1 MRIPRD
7 LNGADLAKRLGQ
19 FGYTITRQSGSH
31 MRLTR
36 IDVGREQHLTIPA
49 HKPCVSAHSGR
60 PSTMLPITPTKH
72 WRLSWRHLADHA
84 ASVG

>member
-31 MRLTR
+31 MRLTK
-36 IDVGREQHLTIPA
+36 IDAGREQHLTIPA
-49 HKPCVSAHSGR
+49 HKPLRVGTLR
-60 PSTMLPITPTKH
+60 QILKDV
-72 WRLSWRHLADHA
+72 ADHTHKTLEMVLEA
-84 ASVG
+84 LG